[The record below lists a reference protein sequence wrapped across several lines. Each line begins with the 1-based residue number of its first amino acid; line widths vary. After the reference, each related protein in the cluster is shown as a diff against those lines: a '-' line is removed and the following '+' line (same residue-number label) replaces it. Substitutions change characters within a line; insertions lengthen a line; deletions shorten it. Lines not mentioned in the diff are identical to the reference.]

1 MSISAE
7 TDAGYILIVD
17 DDEALLQAL
26 PQTLR
31 LRVDGIRID
40 TANSADKALAAV
52 TATDYD
58 AIISDIKL
66 PGMDGLV
73 LLRKITELR
82 PDTPTLL
89 VTGHGEHDLAVQA
102 LRGGAYDFIQ
112 KPIERDY
119 LVASLRRAIQT
130 RQLRRRVQ
138 QQQQALE
145 QHAASLEQAVV
156 ERTRELV
163 EANEVKDTFLSIAS
177 HELRTPLTT
186 IKALVQTTRRRLV
199 NSGAP
204 EAAQLERMERA
215 ISRMELLVNDLVD
228 ASRIDSGKLAFHLD
242 DGDLA
247 DLCRQVADEQQ
258 AATQR
263 KIVVE
268 LADEPLPYVG
278 DADRIG
284 QVLANLLSNAM
295 KFSPPDAPVTLRARR
310 EGAETIL
317 SIHDRGAGI
326 PQEDLP
332 HIFERFYQVSETR
345 VQAGSRIGLGLGLF
359 ICYEIVQRHHGR
371 IWAESAPGK
380 GSTFYVALPLAPI
393 GEAASVRD
401 PRHEIDRNHD

>member
-1 MSISAE
+1 MSMSAA

-17 DDEALLQAL
+17 DDAALLQAL
-26 PQTLR
+26 PQSLHLR
-31 LRVDGIRID
+31 MGGIRID
-40 TANSADKALAAV
+40 TADSADKALAAV

-58 AIISDIKL
+58 AVISDIKM

-82 PDTPTLL
+82 PDTPMLL
-89 VTGHGEHDLAVQA
+89 VTGHGEHDLAIQA

-119 LVASLRRAIQT
+119 LVASLRRAIQA

-138 QQQQALE
+138 QQQHALA
-145 QHAASLEQAVV
+145 QHTATLERAVA

-163 EANEVKDTFLSIAS
+163 EANQVKDTFLSIAS

-186 IKALVQTTRRRLV
+186 LKALVQTTHRRLV
-199 NSGAP
+199 ATDAP
-204 EAAQLERMERA
+204 EATQLERMGRA

-228 ASRIDSGKLAFHLD
+228 ASRIDSGKLAFRLD

-263 KIVVE
+263 KIVVD
-268 LADEPLPYVG
+268 LAEEPLPYVG
-278 DADRIG
+278 DAERIS

-295 KFSPPDAPVTLRARR
+295 KFSPPDAPVTLRVRQ
-310 EGAETIL
+310 EGAEAVL
-317 SIHDRGAGI
+317 SIHDRGSGI

-359 ICYEIVQRHHGR
+359 ICHEIVQRHHGS

-380 GSTFYVALPLAPI
+380 GSTFFVALPLAPI
-393 GEAASVRD
+393 GEAAGVRD
-401 PRHEIDRNHD
+401 PKHEADRS